1 MRTLIICFCFLLS
14 ALGISAAGI
23 SGIRIDGGKTLF
35 IVYVEGEQVCTPT
48 NSCFV
53 ANLSRGYYR
62 VQVFESRYT
71 RPNQRPWK
79 GKLLF
84 DERVYVDSRDV
95 RSIELGRE
103 YADDE
108 RHYGYRDEYRDE
120 SRDERRGERSS
131 VMRSELFNS
140 LVQNVKD
147 EPFTSGRMDLI
158 KMALVNSNFTTEQC
172 GQLINIFSFDNEKM
186 SIMKLM
192 YPKIIDKERFFVLI
206 NSLSFSSS
214 KSEIK
219 RFIENAERR

>member
-35 IVYVEGEQVCTPT
+35 IVYVEGEQVCSPT

-53 ANLSRGYYR
+53 ANLNRGYYR
-62 VQVFESRYT
+62 VQIFESRYT
-71 RPNQRPWK
+71 RPNQRAWK

-84 DERVYVDSRDV
+84 DERIYIDSRDV
-95 RSIELGRE
+95 RSIDLERE
-103 YADDE
+103 YVDDE
-108 RHYGYRDEYRDE
+108 RHYGYRDERRE
-120 SRDERRGERSS
+120 ERRGERSS

-172 GQLINIFSFDNEKM
+172 GQLINVFSFDNEKM

-206 NSLSFSSS
+206 NSLSFPSS

-219 RFIENAERR
+219 RFIENAESR